1 MRSANRMRRDSLAA
15 NRSRHGSSIARRDR
29 DRAGTQAATIHGMTD
44 HSSSWNDVRRLA
56 DELELR
62 IHLAGMD
69 ARDRWH
75 ELEPRLEKLEHQIAQ
90 SGERAEDAVVRE
102 LHEVGDEL
110 RALRDDIQARAR
122 GDFLQGW

>member
-1 MRSANRMRRDSLAA
+1 
-15 NRSRHGSSIARRDR
+15 
-29 DRAGTQAATIHGMTD
+29 MTD
-44 HSSSWNDVRRLA
+44 HSSTWNDVRRLA

-62 IHLAGMD
+62 IHLAEMD

-75 ELEPRLEKLEHQIAQ
+75 ELEPRLEKLEHQIAH
-90 SGERAEDAVVRE
+90 SGEQVEDAVVRE
-102 LHEVGDEL
+102 LHEVRDAL